1 MASVNETAMYALA
14 DACGMVL
21 EIGAKNAIQGS
32 KVRTLTF
39 GDVPVEFNSRIVS
52 SLHLTGGE
60 VAMIMRI
67 KGNLSVLFTRDKNR
81 LVSAMLLNL
90 SHMGKPDGWLEASA
104 ADSTLDGIVAQ
115 LGKAI
120 VTTFRH
126 QNKIWQ
132 KI

>member
-104 ADSTLDGIVAQ
+104 ADSTLDGIVTQ